1 MAIFFNHN
9 FSFFHI
15 MMEKN
20 VLNQPNC
27 KVTIAFSLDND
38 AVMFTVQ
45 LSVEI
50 FEVEYCRGAMAQ
62 IFQ

>member
-1 MAIFFNHN
+1 
-9 FSFFHI
+9 